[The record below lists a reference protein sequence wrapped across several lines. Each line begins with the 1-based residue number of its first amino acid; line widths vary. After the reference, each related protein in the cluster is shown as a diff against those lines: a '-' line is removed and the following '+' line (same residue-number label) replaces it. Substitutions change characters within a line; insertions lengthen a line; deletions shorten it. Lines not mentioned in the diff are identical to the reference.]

1 MAANSYAQTQDK
13 YFLDSEGLTYLA
25 RMMNQYPTNT
35 VIAAVVDGVQD
46 ALEDIE
52 KSSLHIDS
60 NGRLYIIDDSN

>member
-1 MAANSYAQTQDK
+1 MANSYSQTDDK
-13 YFLDSEGLTYLA
+13 YFLDAAGLTYLA
-25 RMMNQYPTNT
+25 RLMNQYPTNT

-46 ALEDIE
+46 ALEDMD